1 MSDGPETIIQ
11 PRRRPS
17 LADLV
22 EQRKRE
28 ASRQRNFSPAR
39 QSLADSGR
47 FSRWH
52 VPELVDH
59 ESDNWLLTYLDML
72 TLLLAM
78 LVVMLGVS
86 RLPQAHKPAP
96 LPAVLVGSV
105 DSHGLPAYD
114 GPLKFDPAP
123 LVPAS
128 WAKLPLPGEMPPAN
142 PADVGPLP
150 RSEQPVFPSAP
161 PMKAP
166 SIKDLG
172 LENLGKDVQVLINSQ
187 SISFRISNE
196 LLFPSGQDTLNP
208 EGLSVLKKLATVINR
223 TKYPVSVEGH
233 SDNQPINTR
242 QFPSNWEL
250 STRRAT
256 SVLRA
261 LVRDGVDQERLRAV
275 GYADTR
281 PLKPNSTPQGRAANR
296 RVELILQI
304 QPHRPD
310 EPAAAARPATTQPP
324 PQAAAQPTARPT
336 AEPTVPEPPARIQ
349 ITGARP
355 VAPPTRH

>member
-11 PRRRPS
+11 SRRRPS

-22 EQRKRE
+22 DQRKRE

-39 QSLADSGR
+39 QSLADGGR

-78 LVVMLGVS
+78 LVVMLGIS
-86 RLPQAHKPAP
+86 RLPAAPKADAKPS
-96 LPAVLVGSV
+96 VLVGSV
-105 DSHGLPAYD
+105 DKHGLPP
-114 GPLKFDPAP
+114 GPFTFDAAP
-123 LVPAS
+123 LVPAI
-128 WAKLPLPGEMPPAN
+128 WAKLPLPGELPPVN

-150 RSEQPVFPSAP
+150 RSEQPGLPSAP

-172 LENLGKDVQVLINSQ
+172 LDNLGKDVQVVINSQ

-208 EGLSVLKKLATVINR
+208 EGLAVLKKLAVVINR

-233 SDNQPINTR
+233 SDNQPISTR

-250 STRRAT
+250 STSRAT

-261 LVRDGVDQERLRAV
+261 LMRDGVKQERLRAV

-304 QPHRPD
+304 QPHYPD
-310 EPAAAARPATTQPP
+310 EPAASQPAAQSAARRA
-324 PQAAAQPTARPT
+324 

-349 ITGARP
+349 ITGAKP
-355 VAPPTRH
+355 VAAPAR

>member
-11 PRRRPS
+11 PRHRPS

-22 EQRKRE
+22 DQRKRE
-28 ASRQRNFSPAR
+28 AARQRNFSPAR
-39 QSLADSGR
+39 QSLAEGGR

-78 LVVMLGVS
+78 LVVMLGIS
-86 RLPQAHKPAP
+86 RLPPAHKAASV
-96 LPAVLVGSV
+96 PAVLVGSV
-105 DSHGLPAYD
+105 DSHGLPVYQ
-114 GPLKFDPAP
+114 GPLKFDATP
-123 LVPAS
+123 LVPAG
-128 WAKLPLPGEMPPAN
+128 WAKVPMPGELPPVN

-150 RSEQPVFPSAP
+150 RSEQPGLPAAP
-161 PMKAP
+161 PMKTP
-166 SIKDLG
+166 SIKELG
-172 LENLGKDVQVLINSQ
+172 LENLGKDVQVVINSQ

-208 EGLSVLKKLATVINR
+208 EGLAVLKKLAVVINR

-250 STRRAT
+250 STSRAT

-261 LVRDGVDQERLRAV
+261 LIRDGVGQERLRAV

-281 PLKPNSTPQGRAANR
+281 PLKSNATPQGRAANR

-304 QPHRPD
+304 QPHHPD
-310 EPAAAARPATTQPP
+310 EPATAAKPAERAIQPVAQAAARPA
-324 PQAAAQPTARPT
+324 
-336 AEPTVPEPPARIQ
+336 AEPTVPEPPARIL
-349 ITGARP
+349 ITGAKP
-355 VAPPTRH
+355 VVPQR